1 MLGHLGEWISR
12 FFTWVFGRREPRP
25 GRRIGVLIVH
35 GIGTREVGYSEA
47 FRKRLKKHLKSK
59 FHLRA
64 PHTICFEEVFWAGAT
79 KSLQSEYQL
88 NNIVYHPQLE
98 QNHIRKFVIE
108 SLADAAAFQNISYGL
123 NNGGETMYTR
133 IKRSI
138 AVSVENLRAKVGAK
152 APLVVIAHSFGGWM
166 MSCYIDDLR
175 KEAAEKRERG
185 VVLTP
190 AEEFESFDTLGGM
203 VTFGCNIPAFVFCMD
218 PGSVDPVDIPGRQ
231 LNHLKRAPGKNGLER
246 RCWLNFYS
254 PWDPLGYPLRTINQA
269 YDDVV
274 QDICLQ
280 IKPRI
285 DRGWFLDFTTP
296 HLGYWKHDTVVAET
310 SALIHDLYEFADAL
324 ILDSGRE
331 ISNDQRSHTAQP
343 SAAVA

>member
-1 MLGHLGEWISR
+1 MEWGNGMFARVFEWI
-12 FFTWVFGRREPRP
+12 FGRRQPKS

-47 FRKRLKKHLKSK
+47 FRKRLKKHLKRK

-123 NNGGETMYTR
+123 NNGGETMYER

-138 AVSVENLRAKVGAK
+138 AVSMDNLCAKVGPQ
-152 APLVVIAHSFGGWM
+152 APLVVVAHSFGGWM

-175 KEAAEKRERG
+175 KQAADKREAG
-185 VVLTP
+185 FNLTQHE
-190 AEEFESFDTLGGM
+190 AFRSFDTLGGI

-218 PGSVDPVDIPGRQ
+218 PGSVDPVDLPGRQ
-231 LNHLKRAPGKNGLER
+231 LTRLERTPDKDGSER

-285 DRGWFLDFTTP
+285 DRGWLLDFTTP
-296 HLGYWKHDTVVAET
+296 HLGYWKHETVVAET
-310 SALIHDLYEFADAL
+310 SALIHDLYEFSD
-324 ILDSGRE
+324 ILHLEPGHA
-331 ISNDQRSHTAQP
+331 ISNDEVDHTVQQP
-343 SAAVA
+343 DVAAA